1 MPVTAPIPQTDLD
14 QLFESARTHN
24 RWTQSPVDDAL
35 LIKAYEL
42 AALGPTSMNCQPAR
56 FVFIKSEAAKARLL
70 PTLAPGNVEKTKTAP
85 VTVIVATDSCFYEHF
100 PQVFPHNPAA
110 KDNFANNPALATATA
125 QRNGTLTG
133 GYFILALRAMGLDCG
148 AMSGFDAA
156 KLNAEFFPDGRF
168 QANFLINVGHGDGS
182 QLHPRQPR
190 LSVEQ
195 AVTVL

>member
-1 MPVTAPIPQTDLD
+1 MTAAIPQADLD

-24 RWTQSPVDDAL
+24 RWTDAPVDDAL
-35 LIKAYEL
+35 LAKAYEL

-56 FVFIKSEAAKARLL
+56 FIFIKTEAAKARLL

-85 VTVIVATDSCFYEHF
+85 VTVIVATDTRFYEHF
-100 PQVFPHNPAA
+100 PQTFPHNPAA
-110 KDNFANNPALATATA
+110 KDMFASNAALAEATA

-133 GYFILALRAMGLDCG
+133 GYFMLALRALGLDCG

-182 QLHPRQPR
+182 QLFPRQPR
-190 LSVEQ
+190 LSFEQ